1 MEFPSLVTSAL
12 IMKNTK
18 AYMTE
23 GPISFVMAQESFSQ
37 DLRRWLDQV
46 EEAGSLQRVEEEVDW
61 DEEMAAITYVSHKK
75 EGAPALL
82 FENVK
87 DYPSGHRV
95 LFNIF
100 SSSTTRLGLTMG
112 EGPDLTEQELI
123 QKARSKLT
131 SKAEPISVEQDQAP
145 VFQNTDRGEDIDLR
159 KFPVPKMWP
168 GDGGRFIG
176 TADLTIT
183 RNPDTGKLNM
193 GTYRQMIHSEN
204 KTGLFTSPGK
214 DLRLHMKKQWE
225 RGEPL
230 EVVAVY
236 GVLPELYLASQL
248 TFGEDQSELE
258 YAGGIRGSPIE
269 VTEGEITDLPI
280 PANAEIAVEGKLYP
294 GEQKMEGPFGEFTGY
309 YGRPKEPAEVHTVER
324 VHHRDDPILTCALM
338 ADYPGCDINLTYSVG
353 RSARIWNDL
362 DSLGVPGIE
371 GVYTHPAGASGMSMT
386 VVSVDQQYAGHASQV
401 AALAAQCPGGAYYSK
416 FIVVVDDDVNPADTD
431 QVIWAMAT
439 RWDAEEHT
447 DTLTDTW
454 STPLD
459 PARNPEEERPSGSK
473 LLVNAAKEYKYIDE
487 FPERTA
493 IREEA
498 YEAVVDRWDELDFDF
513 EPPTLPIF
521 YDETGGRSEDGDEAS
536 DSTMSM

>member
-1 MEFPSLVTSAL
+1 
-12 IMKNTK
+12 
-18 AYMTE
+18 MTN
-23 GPISFVMAQESFSQ
+23 GTMGDIMAQESPGR
-37 DLRRWLDQV
+37 DLRGWLDQV
-46 EEAGSLQRVEEEVDW
+46 GRANSLKRIGSEVDW
-61 DEEMAAITYVSHKK
+61 DEEMAAITYVSHKE

-87 DYPSGHRV
+87 DYPEGYRV
-95 LFNIF
+95 LFNMF
-100 SSSTTRLGLTMG
+100 SSSTTRLGIAMND
-112 EGPDLTEQELI
+112 GPNLTEHELI
-123 QKARSKLT
+123 QSARSKLT
-131 SKAEPISVEQDQAP
+131 AKEMPTNVSQDAAP
-145 VFQNTDRGEDIDLR
+145 VFENTDRGEDIDLR

-183 RNPDTGKLNM
+183 RNPETGELNM
-193 GTYRQMIHSEN
+193 GTYRQMIHNEN
-204 KTGLFTSPGK
+204 QTGLFTSPGK
-214 DLRLHMKKQWE
+214 DLRLHMKKAWE
-225 RGEPL
+225 KGEPL

-258 YAGGIRGSPIE
+258 IAGGIRGSAIE

-294 GEQKMEGPFGEFTGY
+294 NERKMEGPFGEFTGY
-309 YGRPKEPAEVHTVER
+309 YGRPEEPAEVHTVEA

-362 DSLGVPGIE
+362 DTLGIPGIE
-371 GVYTHPAGASGMSMT
+371 GVYAHPAGASGMSMT
-386 VVSVDQQYAGHASQV
+386 VVSVDQQYAGHASQ
-401 AALAAQCPGGAYYSK
+401 AATLAAQCPGGAYYSK
-416 FIVVVDDDVNPADTD
+416 FIVVVDEDVNPADTN

-439 RWDAEEHT
+439 RWDAEQHT
-447 DTLTDTW
+447 DMLTDTW

-459 PARNPEEERPSGSK
+459 PSRNPPEERPTGSK
-473 LLVNAAKEYKYIDE
+473 LIIDATKEYRYIDE

-493 IREEA
+493 IREEM
-498 YEAVVDRWDELDFDF
+498 YEAVVDRWEDLGFDY
-513 EPPTLPIF
+513 EPPSLPIF
-521 YDETGGRSEDGDEAS
+521 YEEAADAEEAPEKS
-536 DSTMSM
+536 DSTMEM